1 MNIVAVVGSPRLSG
15 NTNYLTDQALEET
28 VKLGLETT
36 KFNVT
41 QYQINPCQGHDECQI
56 FNSCPQQDDA
66 ELVLQKL
73 FEADGVILASPVY
86 YYNVTAQLKALID
99 RSRFYRRHK
108 KRMNARCLGIIIVAH
123 GGGIEA
129 TATALLNFIRLSSNV
144 PPEKVMQVHGLART
158 EGEIKSNMAVVEEA
172 RRLGRNMAKEL
183 LAG

>member
-1 MNIVAVVGSPRLSG
+1 MNIVALVGSPRLDG
-15 NTNYLTDQALEET
+15 NTNYLTDQALEEAG
-28 VKLGLETT
+28 KLGLEAT

-41 QYQINPCQGHDECQI
+41 QYQINPCQGHDECQV

-108 KRMNARCLGIIIVAH
+108 KRMKARCAGIIVVAA
-123 GGGIEA
+123 GGGIED
-129 TATALLNFIRLSSNV
+129 TANALINFIKLSSNV
-144 PPEKVMQVHGLART
+144 PVEKVIQVRGLAGT
-158 EGEIKSNMAVVEEA
+158 EGEIKSNTVVVEEA
-172 RRLGRNMAKEL
+172 RRLGRNMSEEL
-183 LAG
+183 LGG